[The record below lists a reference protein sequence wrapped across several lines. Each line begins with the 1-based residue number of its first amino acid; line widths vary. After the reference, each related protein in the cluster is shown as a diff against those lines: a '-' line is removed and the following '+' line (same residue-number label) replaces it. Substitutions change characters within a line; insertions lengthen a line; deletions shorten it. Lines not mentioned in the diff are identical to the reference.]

1 MTETAA
7 ETETTTTVIAAT
19 EVGAT
24 HTSRGHIMLDTAVLR
39 TETTTVL
46 AVTIAVRGH
55 MTPAILRTT
64 TGKMNRTTGNT
75 TTTTSTMPP

>member
-1 MTETAA
+1 MPETAG
-7 ETETTTTVIAAT
+7 ETETTTVIAAT

-24 HTSRGHIMLDTAVLR
+24 HTSRGHIILDTAMIR
-39 TETTTVL
+39 TETTTVV

-55 MTPAILRTT
+55 ITPAIIRTT
-64 TGKMNRTTGNT
+64 TGETNRTTRNT